1 MDSHWREK
9 IDISQQTQL
18 QTLKSSDAL
27 SDSKSVCQ
35 ESDCS
40 VVNKC
45 IEKTLPTVFFL
56 NHCEWISYNLTSNSN
71 RKNLP
76 PVVPLVTA

>member
-1 MDSHWREK
+1 MPSTTQWWVMDSHWQEK
-9 IDISQQTQL
+9 TDISQQTQL

-27 SDSKSVCQ
+27 SDRKSVCQ

-40 VVNKC
+40 VVNKF

-56 NHCEWISYNLTSNSN
+56 NHCE
-71 RKNLP
+71 
-76 PVVPLVTA
+76 